1 MMPQSHQ
8 RFLDNALNVFK
19 LDQRILGVLGAGSMI
34 SKVMDQYSDLDFI
47 VVCSDEKI
55 VEVSEDKLNIVKHLG
70 DYLSSFTGEHIGD
83 SRVMICLYK
92 NPLLHVDVKFI
103 SLSDLKIR
111 IENPVILFERD
122 NRIST
127 LMNSTIPKHPMPD
140 LQWIED
146 RFWTWIHYGTLKL
159 GRGELFEVIGFLSFL
174 RVSVFGPLALMKNN
188 ELPRGVRRIET
199 LAANYASDMEKTTA
213 IHETKSCASAI
224 EAAIV
229 LYQRLRTDLKLPI
242 ELRSETEMEAIRYF
256 HQVVGEKNGL

>member
-8 RFLDNALNVFK
+8 RFLDNALNILK

-34 SKVMDQYSDLDFI
+34 SKTMDEYSDLDFI
-47 VVCSDEKI
+47 VVCSDDKI
-55 VEVSEDKLNIVKHLG
+55 AEVSEDKLNIVKHLG
-70 DYLSSFTGEHIGD
+70 EYLSSFTGEHIGD
-83 SRVMICLYK
+83 SRVLICLYK

-122 NRIST
+122 KRIST
-127 LMNSTIPKHPMPD
+127 LMNSTTPNHPMPD

-199 LAANYASDMEKTTA
+199 LAANYTSDMEKTVATN
-213 IHETKSCASAI
+213 ETKSCARAI
-224 EAAIV
+224 EAAIF

-242 ELRSETEMEAIRYF
+242 ELRSEAEMEAIRFF
-256 HQVVGEKNGL
+256 HQIAGEKNGL